1 MRIGEI
7 ADRAGVGVETVR
19 FYEHKGLI
27 SQPLRPQNGGYR
39 EYPNETVRRIRF
51 IRSAQKLGF
60 SLSEILELL
69 DYEAGPYARCS
80 DVRERADAKLI
91 EVQHKIDKLGRISHA
106 LEELILAC
114 TAEGPAKRCSII
126 ESINNGDLHL
136 DDAKH
141 GE

>member
-1 MRIGEI
+1 MRIGKV
-7 ADRAGVGVETVR
+7 ANQAGVGVETVR
-19 FYEHKGLI
+19 FYEHQGLI
-27 SQPLRPQNGGYR
+27 GRPLKPQNGGYR
-39 EYPNETVRRIRF
+39 DYPTETVRRIRF

-60 SLSEILELL
+60 SLSEIAELL

-80 DVRERADAKLI
+80 DVRHRADAKLM
-91 EVQHKIDKLGRISHA
+91 EVQRKIDKLGRISRA

-114 TAEGPAKRCSII
+114 VADGPAKGCSII

-136 DDAKH
+136 DDASH